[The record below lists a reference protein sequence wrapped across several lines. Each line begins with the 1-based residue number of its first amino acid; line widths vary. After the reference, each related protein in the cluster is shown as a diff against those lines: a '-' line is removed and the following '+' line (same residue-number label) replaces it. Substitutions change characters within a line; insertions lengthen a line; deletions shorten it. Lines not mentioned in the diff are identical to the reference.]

1 MDSPYDYVV
10 EVLIPLLLLHN
21 KPIKYIIA
29 YKFSPFLLPDLDMHV
44 NEEYALFYSGFQVWL
59 LLLQKSF

>member
-21 KPIKYIIA
+21 NPIKYIIA
-29 YKFSPFLLPDLDMHV
+29 YNFSPFLLPYLDMRG
-44 NEEYALFYSGFQVWL
+44 NEEYALFYSGSQVWL